1 MSFQRST
8 PARPAPLDITGEEF
22 ARAGHWLI
30 DEAASVLDSIRERP
44 VTRVDWPGLP
54 TADPLPESGQ
64 PVEALIRETAG
75 LLFDYSLYNGHPKFS
90 GYITS
95 SPAPIGAL
103 ADLLAALVN
112 PNVGAGIL
120 SPVATAIEMQTIR
133 WLTELIGLPA
143 GFGGLLV
150 SGGNM
155 ANITAFVTVRKIK
168 QSGLK
173 QDQKHPML
181 RIYCSRATHT
191 WIEKAVTLTGMGME
205 AIHWI
210 DTHRDNTL
218 DCDQLDKAIREDQAL
233 GHWPLMVVAN
243 AGDVSTGAIDDLAS
257 IAGCC
262 RRHQLWFHVDGAY
275 GVPAAALPEWKEQFA
290 GLDQADSIA
299 FDPHKWLYTPL
310 EAGCVLVKNPAD
322 LTATF
327 SSHPAYYNFDN
338 TDQPDRLNYYEFGF
352 QNSRGFRALKVWLGL
367 RQAGRTG
374 YIRMIRENIRL
385 SQQLFQGAQASPAL
399 EAVSQSLSIACFR
412 FHPHSG
418 SARPLDE
425 AGLNQLN
432 TELLNQLQREGRVFL
447 SPAVVGEKYCLRSCL
462 VNFRTTEEDIRE
474 MIAIIEETGYRVFEK
489 MQTSLL
495 AQ

>member
-103 ADLLAALVN
+103 ADLLAAVVN

-243 AGDVSTGAIDDLAS
+243 AVVSATNFWERVDRVFIVGKCVSSVNSFARRATTPNCEMVSPICGMGG
-257 IAGCC
+257 IA
-262 RRHQLWFHVDGAY
+262 RNWFWPAPRLGYSRLHPRLLHD
-275 GVPAAALPEWKEQFA
+275 GVPPA
-290 GLDQADSIA
+290 GQ
-299 FDPHKWLYTPL
+299 
-310 EAGCVLVKNPAD
+310 
-322 LTATF
+322 
-327 SSHPAYYNFDN
+327 
-338 TDQPDRLNYYEFGF
+338 R
-352 QNSRGFRALKVWLGL
+352 RG
-367 RQAGRTG
+367 
-374 YIRMIRENIRL
+374 
-385 SQQLFQGAQASPAL
+385 P
-399 EAVSQSLSIACFR
+399 
-412 FHPHSG
+412 
-418 SARPLDE
+418 
-425 AGLNQLN
+425 
-432 TELLNQLQREGRVFL
+432 
-447 SPAVVGEKYCLRSCL
+447 
-462 VNFRTTEEDIRE
+462 
-474 MIAIIEETGYRVFEK
+474 
-489 MQTSLL
+489 
-495 AQ
+495 